1 MKPKH
6 QILAYAIAL
15 SCLQD
20 LGDRE
25 ISRKL
30 GYFEINEILKRRGN
44 VY

>member
-1 MKPKH
+1 MKSKH
-6 QILAYAIAL
+6 QILAYAIVL

-30 GYFEINEILKRRGN
+30 GYFEIMRF
-44 VY
+44 